1 MDALCTYCGEPCPA
15 PLTHVDAHHPAC
27 EEAYFGDIAAH
38 EYMDREC
45 PQDIDTLIDQRRDD
59 RLMRDEG

>member
-1 MDALCTYCGEPCPA
+1 MTATPR
-15 PLTHVDAHHPAC
+15 
-27 EEAYFGDIAAH
+27 IW
-38 EYMDREC
+38 